1 MNVHFNTCIMAVII
15 HLFFKLNLN
24 KTRICMQQQYWFL
37 LHCCSCTALHGN
49 LLVSSKE
56 LTTVLGV
63 CLQWQRILL
72 GSRHGMTTVK
82 NGRPFFREEKITSSL
97 LKRTQCRNG
106 NLWPGGPVYCM
117 YVQSPE
123 KEFIFTLIEICK
135 GHFGGDSESLPLG
148 RRQSQLVEIK
158 FLINRF
164 EVRRSYGSFNHCR
177 AFEKLLV
184 SK

>member
-1 MNVHFNTCIMAVII
+1 MAVII
-15 HLFFKLNLN
+15 HLFLKLNLN
-24 KTRICMQQQYWFL
+24 KTRICMQQQCWFL
-37 LHCCSCTALHGN
+37 LHCCSCTTLRGN

-56 LTTVLGV
+56 LTIVLGV

-72 GSRHGMTTVK
+72 GSRHEMTTVK
-82 NGRPFFREEKITSSL
+82 NGRPILQGRENYFFFSKKKSVQKWKPVAR
-97 LKRTQCRNG
+97 RTFLPYVC
-106 NLWPGGPVYCM
+106 PV
-117 YVQSPE
+117 PE
-123 KEFIFTLIEICK
+123 KEFILTLIEICK
-135 GHFGGDSESLPLG
+135 GPSGGDSESLPLG

-177 AFEKLLV
+177 GFEKLLV

>member
-1 MNVHFNTCIMAVII
+1 MFWHLSHGAADLDLAVHTALDHRTSMNVHFNTCIMAVII

-37 LHCCSCTALHGN
+37 LHCCSCTTLHGN

-82 NGRPFFREEKITSSL
+82 NGRPFLQGRE
-97 LKRTQCRNG
+97 N
-106 NLWPGGPVYCM
+106 Y
-117 YVQSPE
+117 
-123 KEFIFTLIEICK
+123 F
-135 GHFGGDSESLPLG
+135 
-148 RRQSQLVEIK
+148 
-158 FLINRF
+158 FLIKKNS
-164 EVRRSYGSFNHCR
+164 VQKWKPVARRTCLPYVCPVPWERIHFHPHRNMQRSFWR
-177 AFEKLLV
+177 G
-184 SK
+184 